1 MPAWQNRSVTS
12 TWRKSSRSQE
22 TANCVE
28 IACGESSVLV
38 RDSRN
43 RSDVMLS
50 FDPGQWS
57 VFLGVVRDIG

>member
-1 MPAWQNRSVTS
+1 MPAWQNRNVTS
-12 TWRKSSRSQE
+12 TWRKSRHSGNTS
-22 TANCVE
+22 NCVE
-28 IACGESSVLV
+28 IACGDSLVLV